1 MRHNNIRISPSAW
14 INDPMNYP
22 FPEPP
27 SVVSLPPGRAM
38 GTSHSIMS
46 ASDMKTPSWSAP
58 VDAQRPPT
66 TSTTVEK
73 ATRPP
78 HSHGVTGRW
87 MRFCAPSQ
95 EQGISMDGCRGLT
108 FTARYVRHTDLKPTN
123 PKKKKKS
130 PLPLPFHLLLPL
142 LPLNGYIVLVI
153 QPKSFSAS
161 SCEGVFASV

>member
-1 MRHNNIRISPSAW
+1 MRHNNIGISPLAW
-14 INDPMNYP
+14 INDPTNYP

-27 SVVSLPPGRAM
+27 SVVSLLPGQAM

-46 ASDMKTPSWSAP
+46 ASGMKTPSWSAP

-66 TSTTVEK
+66 ISTTVEK

-95 EQGISMDGCRGLT
+95 EQGISMNGCRGLT
-108 FTARYVRHTDLKPTN
+108 FTKQYAQHTNLKLTN
-123 PKKKKKS
+123 PPKKKKFS
-130 PLPLPFHLLLPL
+130 LPLPLHLSLPPPPSECILL
-142 LPLNGYIVLVI
+142 
-153 QPKSFSAS
+153 F
-161 SCEGVFASV
+161 